1 LTRQQLIALIVGACA
16 LLPCTLILPMQ
27 PFIWIAG
34 GAFDFGTAFGL
45 VMTGCVVGMT
55 MQYWAARLLF
65 KEKVERHLL
74 KKRKDGITVALRA
87 VEIAGPW
94 KILALVR
101 LGPSPYA
108 AMNYCFGVCPQIH
121 FYQYIIA
128 STLCTAHH
136 RALSVFFGRSMPSLA
151 DLFSGKP
158 VTDVGATVYRFLL
171 LALGI
176 TLCIVIVVLAKK
188 ALKKIEEQELERE
201 AQEAAAAAAAEADA
215 AAEAGTA
222 GPFDSKER
230 ASLDGSKQPLSLS
243 VEGKLAAAAAGSGA
257 AAGGVCGTTASSSDG
272 DLQVIVVDDAST
284 AQGSNL
290 SLDRGDSLIPAGTPP
305 AAAQAEPSATSRA
318 SSVSSL
324 RGLLN
329 SRFQR
334 SS

>member
-1 LTRQQLIALIVGACA
+1 VFPGALANIFCQQ
-16 LLPCTLILPMQ
+16 
-27 PFIWIAG
+27 
-34 GAFDFGTAFGL
+34 
-45 VMTGCVVGMT
+45 
-55 MQYWAARLLF
+55 
-65 KEKVERHLL
+65 
-74 KKRKDGITVALRA
+74 
-87 VEIAGPW
+87 
-94 KILALVR
+94 
-101 LGPSPYA
+101 
-108 AMNYCFGVCPQIH
+108 
-121 FYQYIIA
+121 
-128 STLCTAHH
+128 
-136 RALSVFFGRSMPSLA
+136 
-151 DLFSGKP
+151 
-158 VTDVGATVYRFLL
+158 LL